1 MNWSILESKA
11 TTIVHQMDAKDAVVH
26 IRYVSVHALHLT
38 IDVKENKK
46 MEENFELFEN
56 SNDDI
61 PAVCKACGGPYPACS
76 IGCNLLDDD

>member
-1 MNWSILESKA
+1 MA
-11 TTIVHQMDAKDAVVH
+11 VHTHYA
-26 IRYVSVHALHLT
+26 SVHVLHST

-61 PAVCKACGGPYPACS
+61 PAVCQACGSPYPACS
-76 IGCNLLDDD
+76 IGCDLLDDD

>member
-11 TTIVHQMDAKDAVVH
+11 TTIVHQRDAKDAAVH
-26 IRYVSVHALHLT
+26 IRYVSVRVLYLT

-56 SNDDI
+56 RNDDT
-61 PAVCKACGGPYPACS
+61 PAVCQACGGPYPACS

>member
-1 MNWSILESKA
+1 
-11 TTIVHQMDAKDAVVH
+11 
-26 IRYVSVHALHLT
+26 
-38 IDVKENKK
+38 